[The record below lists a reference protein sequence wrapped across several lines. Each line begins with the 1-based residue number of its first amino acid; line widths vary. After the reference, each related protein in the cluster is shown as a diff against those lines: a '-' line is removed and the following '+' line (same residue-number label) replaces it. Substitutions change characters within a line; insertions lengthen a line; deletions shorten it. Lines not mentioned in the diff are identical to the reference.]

1 MMKKVKKLLAMGLA
15 LALALSLAACS
26 SEGSQTSSPSSPS
39 PSTGTSQPGG
49 NSGDVE
55 KTGFEYNMLPLL
67 ENYDEYRY
75 DGHINVLY
83 LVCTT
88 LAEYF
93 PNSYAVF
100 EPKLAEYDI
109 SIDLLGPPTYSDE
122 SLISTLESSLASGK
136 YDLVLLYPINPSA
149 ITPLLESLWEQYHVP
164 IVGFAFDPTT
174 GCGHYY
180 LGTSYYKG
188 GTTLG
193 QSIVDYV
200 NKNSAYY
207 DTLDTIPVAVYK
219 NSAAGEQYARIQGA
233 LDVLMADGRFSL
245 IEEYEANNE
254 AACLAQTET
263 LLTTH
268 PEVEVILTQIDNDVT
283 GTYQTLIG
291 GLYPCSEYLSV
302 WGYDA
307 TGAVCSL
314 MAQDGEDG
322 FVQGSAYISHTKVAD
337 CLVEVIPVL
346 VGAAKQNKL
355 IDFTEEEI
363 NTMGYLFGD
372 YYVTVTPEN
381 INEHYNPAN

>member
-1 MMKKVKKLLAMGLA
+1 MMKQVKKLLAMGLA

-26 SEGSQTSSPSSPS
+26 SGDKPSETPSNSPS
-39 PSTGTSQPGG
+39 GTQSSQPSDPGKV
-49 NSGDVE
+49 DE
-55 KTGFEYNMLPLL
+55 TGVEYNMLPFLK
-67 ENYDEYRY
+67 NYDEYRY

-100 EPKLAEYDI
+100 EPKLADYDI

-136 YDLVLLYPINPSA
+136 YDLVLLYPITPSA
-149 ITPLLESLWEQYHVP
+149 ITPLLDSMWEQYHVP
-164 IVGFAFDPTT
+164 IVGYAFDPTT
-174 GCGHYY
+174 ECGHYY

-188 GTTLG
+188 GTVLG

-219 NSAAGEQYARIQGA
+219 NSAGGEQYARIRGA
-233 LDVLMADGRFSL
+233 LDVLMADGRFTL
-245 IEEYEANNE
+245 IEEYEANGE
-254 AACLAQTET
+254 AVCLTQTET

-283 GTYQTLIG
+283 GTYQTLIS

-322 FVQGSAYISHTKVAD
+322 FVQGSAYISHEKVAD
-337 CLVEVIPVL
+337 CLVEVIPIL
-346 VGAAKQNKL
+346 VGAAKQGKL
-355 IDFTEEEI
+355 IEFTDEEFE
-363 NTMGYLFGD
+363 TMGYLFGD

-381 INEHYNPAN
+381 VNEHYTPNN